1 MNVDFRPATPA
12 AVPPSGGPARA
23 ERRPE
28 PKPEPP
34 EFEAPREEAQAE
46 TDRALSAAL
55 ERIGRVG
62 PNVDARLSIVQ
73 DDITRDFV
81 YRIMNTRTGEIV
93 RQFPHEKM
101 VELLRF
107 LSEQQGLV
115 VDTRV

>member
-1 MNVDFRPATPA
+1 MSVEIGPLGPA
-12 AVPPSGGPARA
+12 AALPTGGPART

-28 PKPEPP
+28 RAEDAPEVK
-34 EFEAPREEAQAE
+34 EPREEAPQPE
-46 TDRALSAAL
+46 RALDPVL
-55 ERIGRVG
+55 DRLGRGG

-73 DDITRDFV
+73 DDVTHDFV

-101 VELLRF
+101 LELLRF

-115 VDTRV
+115 VDTRI